1 MSKES
6 KMTEI
11 NHKSVIHSY
20 SLLDFWRFVGFYAV
34 FNVETVLVPVSTRYL
49 ISIFFSYMLFV

>member
-20 SLLDFWRFVGFYAV
+20 PLLDIWRFVGFYAV

>member
-20 SLLDFWRFVGFYAV
+20 PLLDFWRFVGFYAV
-34 FNVETVLVPVSTRYL
+34 L
-49 ISIFFSYMLFV
+49 MLKLF